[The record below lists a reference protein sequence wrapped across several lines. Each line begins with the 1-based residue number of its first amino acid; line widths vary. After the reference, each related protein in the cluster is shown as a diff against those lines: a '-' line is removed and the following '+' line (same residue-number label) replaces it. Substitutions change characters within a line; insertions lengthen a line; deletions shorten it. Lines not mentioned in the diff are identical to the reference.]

1 MKLEGQ
7 SPVAAL
13 AKYIPGDLVLL
24 LTELEFPNDI
34 GGIVFLKL
42 RVAHPHFKLTSFNSL
57 MFNLP
62 FGNLRSIWVGAS
74 LWLWEEIKGIL
85 YPCPTLLWSK
95 RWFWALEIVNFFRLR
110 YFVFKLGLVALRVL
124 LSSS

>member
-1 MKLEGQ
+1 MQGH
-7 SPVAAL
+7 SPVASL
-13 AKYIPGDLVLL
+13 DKYIPGDLVLL
-24 LTELEFPNDI
+24 LTELEFPIEVD
-34 GGIVFLKL
+34 GIVFLKL

-62 FGNLRSIWVGAS
+62 FGNLRSIRVGAS

-85 YPCPTLLWSK
+85 CPCPALLWSE
-95 RWFWALEIVNFFRLR
+95 RWFWALEIVHLFRLR
-110 YFVFKLGLVALRVL
+110 YFFFKLGIVVLRVL